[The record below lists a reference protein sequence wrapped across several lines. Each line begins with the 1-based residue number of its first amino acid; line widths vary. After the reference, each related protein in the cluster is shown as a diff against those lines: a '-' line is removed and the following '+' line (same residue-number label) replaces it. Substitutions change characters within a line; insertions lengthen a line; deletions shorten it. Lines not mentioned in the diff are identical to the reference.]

1 MSNKVIF
8 NLDELFISVG
18 IDVGADFS
26 WMSIALPNQQFV
38 GKPFKILHNSID
50 SLTTAVSKIKE
61 AEELYSL
68 ESRIFLESTGIYHYP
83 LFCYLRDKGFNCSV
97 INPIITKNSTNINIR
112 KVHND
117 RFDSKKAALV
127 GLKPD
132 LKVSLMPSDLALN
145 CRNLCREYYDLMDN
159 RSAYVN
165 KLQGELRMAFPQYL
179 GIFSKVTINTSLTL
193 LETYTSP
200 SAFLEADKQEIIDII
215 KSTARFGLTYA
226 QNKYNAIIQAAT
238 DANQFG
244 YIIDSNIKRIR
255 LYISFTMPDDKK
267 VTFQNVAGLEE
278 EKEELKEVVDF
289 LKDPQKY
296 TKVGARIPKGVILVG
311 PPGTGKT
318 LLAKAVAGEA
328 GVPFFSISGSDFVE
342 MFVGVGASR
351 VRDLFEE
358 GKRHAPCIIFIDEID
373 AVARQRGT
381 GMGGGHDEREQTLN
395 QLLVEMDGFGVNEG
409 IIVMAATNRVDI
421 LDPAILRPGR
431 FDRKVGVGRPDI
443 KGREEILHVHAK
455 DKPLGEDVDL
465 KQIAQTTAG
474 FTGADLENLM
484 NEAAIAAARKGHV
497 FIRQKDIKNAFIKVG
512 IGAEKKSKVISEKEK
527 RITAY
532 HEAGRWRSH
541 CQQRLSFRAPG
552 ADGQG
557 HGKVR

>member
-38 GKPFKILHNSID
+38 GKPYKILHNSMN

-145 CRNLCREYYDLMDN
+145 CRNLCREYYDLMDS

-179 GIFSKVTINTSLTL
+179 GIFSKITIHTSLTL

-200 SAFLEADKQEIIDII
+200 SAFIKADKQEIIDTI

-226 QNKYNAIIQAAT
+226 QNKYHAIIQAANE
-238 DANQFG
+238 ANEFG

-255 LYISFTMPDDKK
+255 LYISFIRKYDEEINGILESMHELINANEDTDFVKQIHLIE
-267 VTFQNVAGLEE
+267 TFKGAGFLSAIARR
-278 EKEELKEVVDF
+278 VVH
-289 LKDPQKY
+289 
-296 TKVGARIPKGVILVG
+296 
-311 PPGTGKT
+311 T
-318 LLAKAVAGEA
+318 LTLQSISVSRTGEA
-328 GVPFFSISGSDFVE
+328 KNPVLRDYYLKKC
-342 MFVGVGASR
+342 GAKPKLVAMGAVSHK
-351 VRDLFEE
+351 V
-358 GKRHAPCIIFIDEID
+358 CNIIFAMLRDNKPFEIITP
-373 AVARQRGT
+373 QE
-381 GMGGGHDEREQTLN
+381 HIKQYN
-395 QLLVEMDGFGVNEG
+395 
-409 IIVMAATNRVDI
+409 AAKCD
-421 LDPAILRPGR
+421 
-431 FDRKVGVGRPDI
+431 
-443 KGREEILHVHAK
+443 
-455 DKPLGEDVDL
+455 
-465 KQIAQTTAG
+465 
-474 FTGADLENLM
+474 
-484 NEAAIAAARKGHV
+484 IAA
-497 FIRQKDIKNAFIKVG
+497 
-512 IGAEKKSKVISEKEK
+512 
-527 RITAY
+527 
-532 HEAGRWRSH
+532 
-541 CQQRLSFRAPG
+541 
-552 ADGQG
+552 
-557 HGKVR
+557 

>member
-1 MSNKVIF
+1 MSNKIFF
-8 NLDELFISVG
+8 NLDNLFISVG

-38 GKPFKILHNSID
+38 GKPYKILHNSID

-145 CRNLCREYYDLMDN
+145 CRNLCREYYDLIDN

-200 SAFLEADKQEIIDII
+200 SAFLKADKQEIIDII

-255 LYISFTMPDDKK
+255 LYISFIRKYDEEINSILEAMHELVNTNEDTDFVKQIHLIAFSKPKQL
-267 VTFQNVAGLEE
+267 FAYFGL
-278 EKEELKEVVDF
+278 
-289 LKDPQKY
+289 DPSVKQSGKFEG
-296 TKVGARIPKGVILVG
+296 TKVQMSKRGSAIARRVIH
-311 PPGTGKT
+311 T
-318 LLAKAVAGEA
+318 LTLQ
-328 GVPFFSISGSDFVE
+328 SISISRNREAKNPVLREYYLKKCDSKPKLVA
-342 MFVGVGASR
+342 MGAVSHK
-351 VRDLFEE
+351 V
-358 GKRHAPCIIFIDEID
+358 CNMIF
-373 AVARQRGT
+373 
-381 GMGGGHDEREQTLN
+381 
-395 QLLVEMDGFGVNEG
+395 
-409 IIVMAATNRVDI
+409 
-421 LDPAILRPGR
+421 AILRDNKP
-431 FDRKVGVGRPDI
+431 FKIIAPQEHI
-443 KGREEILHVHAK
+443 KQYNSAK
-455 DKPLGEDVDL
+455 CD
-465 KQIAQTTAG
+465 
-474 FTGADLENLM
+474 
-484 NEAAIAAARKGHV
+484 IAA
-497 FIRQKDIKNAFIKVG
+497 
-512 IGAEKKSKVISEKEK
+512 
-527 RITAY
+527 
-532 HEAGRWRSH
+532 
-541 CQQRLSFRAPG
+541 
-552 ADGQG
+552 
-557 HGKVR
+557 